1 MQVMLRVVGGKH
13 NGREIK
19 LAGPKFIIGRGEGS
33 HLRPSSD
40 LVSRQHCGISIEE
53 GRVIVEDMGS
63 RNGTFVNGEQLDGPH
78 EARSGDTLRVGRLQF
93 ELVLD
98 PVRGSKKQK
107 VGSIVEAA
115 ARTARSTKQGGVEDN
130 VSDWLSDDD
139 GDDSLSGSRTETIQ
153 FSMDETQTFD
163 EEVSEERSSAE
174 IEVDPVVSESD
185 SKEKKKKKKYGK
197 LPPTTKKSSSANSID
212 AADEAL
218 KKFFNRR

>member
-40 LVSRQHCGISIEE
+40 LVSRQHCGITIDE

-63 RNGTFVNGEQLDGPH
+63 RNGTFVNGEQLTKPH

-98 PVRGSKKQK
+98 PVRASKKAK

-115 ARTARSTKQGGVEDN
+115 ARTASTQKKGVEDS
-130 VSDWLSDDD
+130 VSDWLSDDE
-139 GDDSLSGSRTETIQ
+139 GDDLSSTSRAETIQ
-153 FSMDETQTFD
+153 FSMDETQTFSGK
-163 EEVSEERSSAE
+163 EVAETEGSSGE
-174 IEVDPVVSESD
+174 IEVEPVEAD
-185 SKEKKKKKKYGK
+185 SKERKKKKYGK
-197 LPPTTKKSSSANSID
+197 LPSIPKKSSSADSKA